1 MDTLIIEK
9 KNEVYI
15 TVDCDTNVQ
24 RELSEFFTFYV
35 PGYKFMPAFRNRM
48 WDGKIRLF
56 SQKTKEIY
64 FGLYPYIKAFADE
77 RGYHVVCGKN
87 VEINNRVDK
96 EIVKKFANS
105 LGQNFEARDYQIEA
119 IYHSLKF
126 NRTLLLSPTASGKS
140 FIIYALIRYYTH
152 LLKDEEN
159 GRCLLIV
166 PTTSLVEQM
175 YSDFKS
181 YGWNVSKNCHRLY
194 SGYSN
199 QTDKKV
205 LISTWQSL
213 YKLPK
218 NYFEQFGVVFGDEA
232 HLFKSKSLTELMTKL
247 IGCKYRVG
255 LTGTL
260 DGAHTHK
267 LVLEGLFGAVN
278 KVTSTKKL
286 MDKKQLSNLVVRCLI
301 LKHTEENSKMVTS
314 GKYQDEVDYLV
325 SSKSRQNFIR
335 NLALKMKGNTLVLF
349 QLVEKHGQ
357 NLYDIIKDKAD
368 DNRKVFY
375 IFGGVEADEREAI
388 RGIVEKEKDAIIVAS
403 YGTFSTGVNIKNLHN
418 IIFASPSKSRI
429 RNLQSIGRGLRL
441 GDNKVN
447 ATLYDIADDLTYKS
461 KENFTLKHF
470 QERIN
475 IYTEEEFDYEIHNI
489 DLKE

>member
-1 MDTLIIEK
+1 MDTLIVEK
-9 KNEVYI
+9 KNDVYL
-15 TVDCDTNVQ
+15 TVDCDSNVQ

-64 FGLYPYIKAFADE
+64 FGLYPYIKAFCDE
-77 RGYHVVCGKN
+77 RGYHIVAGKN
-87 VEINNRVDK
+87 VDIDNKVDK
-96 EIVKKFANS
+96 DIVKKFSNG
-105 LGQNFEARDYQIEA
+105 LGQKFEARDYQIDA

-140 FIIYALIRYYTH
+140 FIIYALIRYYSH
-152 LLKDEEN
+152 LIKDKSN
-159 GRCLLIV
+159 NKCLLVV

-175 YSDFKS
+175 YSDFKT
-181 YGWNVSKNCHRLY
+181 YGWDVKKNCHRLY

-218 NYFEQFGVVFGDEA
+218 KYFEQFGAVFGDEA

-247 IGCKYRVG
+247 ENCKYRIG

-260 DGAHTHK
+260 DGTQTHK

-286 MDKKQLSNLVVRCLI
+286 MDKKQLSNLTIRCLI
-301 LKHTEENSKMVTS
+301 LKHTEENSKMVTK

-325 SSKSRQNFIR
+325 SSESRNNFLR
-335 NLALKMKGNTLVLF
+335 NLAIKMKGNTLVLF
-349 QLVEKHGQ
+349 QLVEKHGKK
-357 NLYDIIKDKAD
+357 LYEIIKEKAAD
-368 DNRKVFY
+368 DRKVFY

-388 RGIVEKEKDAIIVAS
+388 RGITEKEKDAIIVAS
-403 YGTFSTGVNIKNLHN
+403 YGTFSTGVNIRNLHN
-418 IIFASPSKSRI
+418 IIFASSSKSRI

-441 GDNKVN
+441 GDNKTN
-447 ATLYDIADDLTYKS
+447 AVLYDIADDLTYKS

-470 QERIN
+470 QERVS
-475 IYTEEEFDYEIHNI
+475 IYTQEEFDYEIHNVS
-489 DLKE
+489 LKE